1 MKLTANDLE
10 KANACHSQID
20 LFREHFGDGGTVTLA
35 KVRKVAALFDW
46 DWAAE
51 HLLSPKSWA
60 EYRRALAS
68 ALAEYNRATASAWAE
83 YDRARAPALA
93 KHDRARAAAQAEYD
107 RATAP
112 ALAEYQRAKA
122 PAWFA
127 GWKADHARKA

>member
-10 KANACHSQID
+10 KAHACQLQIW

-51 HLLSPKSWA
+51 HLLSRKSLA
-60 EYRRALAS
+60 EYKRVRAS
-68 ALAEYNRATASAWAE
+68 ALAGYDRATASAWAE
-83 YDRARAPALA
+83 Y
-93 KHDRARAAAQAEYD
+93 E

-112 ALAEYQRAKA
+112 ALARHDRARA
-122 PAWFA
+122 SAWFV